1 MKQHFGPW
9 TTAMHNAGKTSLAA
23 FWKHRFQE
31 LPAVN
36 RSSHLRRVSAIGMTA
51 IGLLYCCLPTLLV
64 TPAVFVA
71 PMPASAAPADDIKD
85 SAWLLRGIRTSREA
99 LRSGVY
105 EASGHLVRYAGNG
118 QVEGQV
124 VMFSAFD
131 LDRGML
137 RFDRV
142 EPGVSREPEN
152 KLVGFKIARTPERA
166 LVWDAQFGIHRNR
179 LVEIHPPDY
188 KVPAFGRFD
197 PRTFGLA
204 GWPARG
210 VTHAQLW
217 DTISKWKA
225 GSLRRQDSGEWVAV
239 FRPEQDVE
247 ITLYVDAEAG
257 FTVKRRELRALDPKT
272 NKWSDVIDSAD
283 VTWKKLAGVWVPERL
298 ELRQKYNGDES
309 YILNLRWTSV
319 NAPLPAELFEVD
331 AMDVHPEPIVEDRRR
346 PAK

>member
-1 MKQHFGPW
+1 
-9 TTAMHNAGKTSLAA
+9 MHNAGKTSLAA
-23 FWKHRFQE
+23 FWKRRFQE

-36 RSSHLRRVSAIGMTA
+36 RSTHLRRVSAIGMA
-51 IGLLYCCLPTLLV
+51 AFGVLCCCLPTLLV
-64 TPAVFVA
+64 APAVLVS
-71 PMPASAAPADDIKD
+71 PASVSAAPRNDIKD
-85 SAWLLRGIRTSREA
+85 VAWLLRGIRASREA

-105 EASGHLVRYAGNG
+105 EASGHVVRTAGNG
-118 QVEGQV
+118 RVEGQV

-137 RFDRV
+137 RFDRI
-142 EPGVSREPEN
+142 EPGVSRAPEN
-152 KLVGFKIARTPERA
+152 KLAGFKIARTPDRA

-188 KVPAFGRFD
+188 KVPALGRFD
-197 PRTFGLA
+197 PRTFGLM
-204 GWPARG
+204 GWPDMTRG
-210 VTHAQLW
+210 VTHTQLW
-217 DTISKWKA
+217 DAISKWKA

-239 FRPEQDVE
+239 FRPQQDVE

-283 VTWKKLAGVWVPERL
+283 VTWRKLAGVWVPERL

-309 YILNLRWTSV
+309 YILNLRWKSV
-319 NAPLPAELFEVD
+319 NAPVPARLFEV
-331 AMDVHPEPIVEDRRR
+331 ATMDVHPEPIVEDRR
-346 PAK
+346 PVNE